1 MLQKVA
7 TWLVLG
13 LSVSTSPALCQ
24 SNPGVRGTVKIDAS
38 PSHVWK
44 AVHDERAKDPDL
56 AYSKVMQQ
64 KGNRVLI
71 EQKFNALP
79 VIGEA
84 TCLMVQEET
93 PEKRIDYK
101 MVKSDKFKE
110 MSGSWTLETQADG
123 GVKLELCSLLD
134 TGLPYSQGVI
144 NALLQDKINKR
155 LLRIKAA
162 AESLSQGRSNPL

>member
-1 MLQKVA
+1 MLRKLA
-7 TWLVLG
+7 TLLVLG
-13 LSVSTSPALCQ
+13 LAVGTPAAQCQ
-24 SNPGVRGTVKIDAS
+24 SNPGVKGAVKIDAS
-38 PSHVWK
+38 PSNVWK
-44 AVHDERAKDPDL
+44 AVHDERAKDSDL
-56 AYSKVMQQ
+56 AYSKVIQQ
-64 KGNRVLI
+64 KGNRVLL

-123 GVKLELCSLLD
+123 GVKLELYSVLD

-155 LLRIKAA
+155 LSRVKAA
-162 AESLSQGRSNPL
+162 AESLAQGQSNPF